1 MKITEIL
8 LEYSRD
14 VTAKNMGKQLVQ
26 ALAYDRGLLP
36 GNAGTHTQLY
46 RNYLKQGTKESLQ
59 NMLSSDDPAVIET
72 VKNIINSV
80 LEAIEEKDPTPNKQY
95 TQWLARMYAKGG
107 LKIEDMNRAN
117 LLGLYDAAKKRR
129 LIGADHADINKFKTY
144 KDFEDTIHQYNL
156 ADKLAKAAAKKMSK
170 GAAKEVYSD
179 DSVRIIVPE
188 DQEAA
193 CYYGQG
199 TRWCTAAT
207 QGSNYFNQYNRSGP
221 MYIMLPK
228 QPKYQGE
235 KYQLHFDSDQF
246 MNEEDEPVS
255 LVDLLK
261 HRFPK
266 TLQFFETVEPE
277 IRNYIVFLPDDLLSR
292 LAEEIRGISQEFIWD
307 VIGDWEANDDYYYE
321 WLEEKGYTD
330 EAGHVDWD
338 RVHADSYDYLSWSD
352 SASDWV
358 NKNEEGLIT
367 DPNEIRSLA
376 NEYETTL
383 NDGEPLTIV
392 RLPEL
397 IAYSVNENTRH
408 DDISQDISDNIVVT
422 KGSNGEWTARN
433 IKRR

>member
-1 MKITEIL
+1 
-8 LEYSRD
+8 
-14 VTAKNMGKQLVQ
+14 
-26 ALAYDRGLLP
+26 
-36 GNAGTHTQLY
+36 
-46 RNYLKQGTKESLQ
+46 
-59 NMLSSDDPAVIET
+59 
-72 VKNIINSV
+72 
-80 LEAIEEKDPTPNKQY
+80 
-95 TQWLARMYAKGG
+95 
-107 LKIEDMNRAN
+107 
-117 LLGLYDAAKKRR
+117 
-129 LIGADHADINKFKTY
+129 
-144 KDFEDTIHQYNL
+144 
-156 ADKLAKAAAKKMSK
+156 MSK

-207 QGSNYFNQYNRSGP
+207 QGSNYFNQYSRSGP
-221 MYIMLPK
+221 LYILLPK